1 LLDPPLAH
9 INYMLLQPFPFYRV
23 DNSSTLKWVKK
34 VPGSCGSRG
43 KVYGRKPEK
52 AKRKYNR
59 VGSRFSESYERN
71 LTMQQMNSSEE
82 QYNYGKYEGEPSYT
96 QRPDNIY
103 DDNFIE
109 ALAQRIVQRTPQ
121 GAQGKITGGSRNRV
135 HPGMRL
141 ALAIVSVV
149 MLVPLAAIL
158 ADGAKGFLGFVTF
171 GIVCAAIF
179 LINAVFN
186 AMS

>member
-1 LLDPPLAH
+1 
-9 INYMLLQPFPFYRV
+9 
-23 DNSSTLKWVKK
+23 
-34 VPGSCGSRG
+34 
-43 KVYGRKPEK
+43 
-52 AKRKYNR
+52 
-59 VGSRFSESYERN
+59 
-71 LTMQQMNSSEE
+71 MQQMNSSEE
-82 QYNYGKYEGEPSYT
+82 QYNYGKYKGEPSYT

-135 HPGMRL
+135 HPGLRL

-158 ADGAKGFLGFVTF
+158 VDGAKGFLGFVTF